1 MLRFCVTCEFAIRE
15 LELYGVKIT
24 GGEKRLEGQ
33 KDSRR
38 DVITQES
45 IFYSYLHKV

>member
-1 MLRFCVTCEFAIRE
+1 MGCLSGYIFVLHFCVTCGFAIRE

-33 KDSRR
+33 KNRRR
-38 DVITQES
+38 DVIT
-45 IFYSYLHKV
+45 